1 MLFVPGNNTRMLM
14 KAISPS
20 LECDCIIFDLEDSV
34 PVDQKENARK
44 LVREILKE
52 LGKEKK
58 QICLRINQLD
68 SALSKSDIQSFANED
83 AIENFVVPKAEKKT
97 IRTLFGRTG
106 KKIIP
111 IIETP
116 MGFLHME
123 EIAQSKGVDAL
134 AFGAADM
141 ALSMKGSVES
151 YENNDYIRT
160 LLAIVARGYGIDPID
175 QVFFDLNNPEAF
187 RKEAMKAKNLG
198 YSGKLLIHPSQ
209 VRMANEI
216 FSSWSSDQ
224 LTWAKRVVDA
234 YQSSL
239 NAGARGAIRLN
250 GQLIDAVHYKL
261 AKDILGQNAG

>member
-1 MLFVPGNNTRMLM
+1 MLT

-34 PVDQKENARK
+34 PLDQKENARK

-83 AIENFVVPKAEKKT
+83 AIENFVVPKAEQKT
-97 IRTLFGRTG
+97 IGTLFGRTG

-187 RKEAMKAKNLG
+187 RKEAMKAKNFG

-234 YQSSL
+234 YESSL

-261 AKDILGQNAG
+261 AKDILGKNAG